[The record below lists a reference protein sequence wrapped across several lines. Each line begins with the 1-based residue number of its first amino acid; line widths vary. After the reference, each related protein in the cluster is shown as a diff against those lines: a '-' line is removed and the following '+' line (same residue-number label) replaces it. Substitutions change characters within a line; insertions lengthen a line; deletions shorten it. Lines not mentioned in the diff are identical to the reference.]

1 MPDPTP
7 NPTDLP
13 PPSDFRAKFGLF
25 VVGLG
30 SILGPLD
37 SSVNIAFPD
46 ITRSFEIGLN
56 GIQWVIICFVLTQ
69 AGSVLIFSKLGDL
82 FGHKKLFTLGLMVS
96 VVAHA
101 LCAYSSTFGWFLVFR
116 VLQGF
121 GIAMLIGCGPA
132 LATFLFSEQLRGR
145 VLAIYTMMFALGMA
159 FGPAFGGWLIEHWG
173 WPGVFWFRVPLAVT
187 ALILMIFL
195 PKIDQPKRQPNL
207 DLAGAAL
214 LIATLSAFIL
224 ALNQLQQAE
233 ISWLLTG
240 LLLLVGI
247 LCLKGFLR
255 AESRAPEPILRLA
268 MFRDRGFSMLQMTN
282 LMVNLCG
289 FTLMVIGPHYLVR
302 EVGLSVIEAGLVLAL
317 SLIGGGA
324 AGLAGSWLIAKIAA
338 GKIAF
343 SGVVITAVGL
353 FGVALLEPSTGLFA
367 LAPALFAIGLG
378 LGLFQLSCLEL
389 TAATLPRAERGV
401 AGGLVSLTRMIG
413 MVICA
418 SVVTGGFEI
427 MQRQIS
433 FVAAFQAIFLAAGL
447 LITVFLLISLTR
459 REIWFSR

>member
-1 MPDPTP
+1 M
-7 NPTDLP
+7 
-13 PPSDFRAKFGLF
+13 SERAGIRAKISLG

-69 AGSVLIFSKLGDL
+69 AGSVLIFGKLGDL
-82 FGHKKLFTLGLMVS
+82 FGHKKFFTLGLIIS
-96 VVAHA
+96 VGAHA
-101 LCAYSSTFGWFLVFR
+101 LCASSSSFGWFLVFR
-116 VLQGF
+116 VPQGI

-132 LATFLFSEQLRGR
+132 LATFLFPEKLRGR
-145 VLAIYTMMFALGMA
+145 VLALYTMMFALGMA
-159 FGPAFGGWLIEHWG
+159 IGPALGGLLVQQWG
-173 WPGVFWFRVPLAVT
+173 WPGVFWFRVPIALA
-187 ALILMIFL
+187 ALLLMIML
-195 PKIDQPKRQPNL
+195 PKIDQPKRQPRL

-233 ISWLLTG
+233 IAWLPSG
-240 LLLLVGI
+240 LLFVTAL
-247 LCLKGFLR
+247 LCLAGFIH
-255 AESRAPEPILRLA
+255 AEGRAPEPVLRLA
-268 MFRDRGFSMLQMTN
+268 MFQDRGFSMLQMTN
-282 LMVNLCG
+282 LIINLCG

-324 AGLAGSWLIAKIAA
+324 AGLAGNWLIIKIAP
-338 GKIAF
+338 GKISF
-343 SGVVITAVGL
+343 SGVVITAIGL
-353 FGVALLEPSTGLFA
+353 FGVALLEPSAGLFA

-378 LGLFQLSCLEL
+378 LGLFQLACLEL
-389 TAATLPRAERGV
+389 TAATLPRNERGV

-418 SVVTGGFEI
+418 SVVTGGFEVL
-427 MQRQIS
+427 QRSAS
-433 FVAAFQAIFLAAGL
+433 FVVAFQSIFLGAGIL
-447 LITVFLLISLTR
+447 LTVFLIISLSR